1 MVYKLLPYLSVFA
14 SFGLFSCIDE
24 SAPTAVAAVDS
35 TSAAEVFGG
44 YTLDLNP
51 TIVFSADGLTGTYDN
66 SANDSGF
73 PAGTNIQVV
82 IKYMDGGVGLDIT
95 FTADAFTDGALG
107 VTVQDFKDTG
117 NDGGI
122 DEFTVSAA
130 KVGSKPIPNFKPVVK
145 KTAPGEMK
153 RSKADLA
160 ANPVAS
166 TADAAVAQNE
176 VDISGTPTLAE
187 WNSNIVGKGFLITHA
202 DGDLDLLSF
211 TSASAGVIYEFFDN
225 TTDDFTY
232 TFEPLVGESQGILKA
247 TYPWTASNGDKMR
260 ADLDITLKF
269 TDWYNGTYKDEE
281 IKDTNLATNQVT
293 YDQNLSTGTFSIVKD
308 VNVYVQSKS
317 TATAGATTGN

>member
-51 TIVFSADGLTGTYDN
+51 TIVFSADGKTGTYDN

-73 PAGTNIQVV
+73 PAGTNIQVA
-82 IKYMDGGVGLDIT
+82 IAYTNGGVGLDIT
-95 FTADAFTDGALG
+95 FTADAFTEGALG

-130 KVGSKPIPNFKPVVK
+130 KVGDKPIPNFKPVVK
-145 KTAPGEMK
+145 RPMPGEMK

-166 TADAAVAQNE
+166 TADAAVAQKE

-317 TATAGATTGN
+317 TASAGATTGN

>member
-1 MVYKLLPYLSVFA
+1 MF
-14 SFGLFSCIDE
+14 FFSCIDE
-24 SAPTAVAAVDS
+24 SAPTAVATVDS
-35 TSAAEVFGG
+35 TSAAEIFGG

-166 TADAAVAQNE
+166 TADAAVAQKE

-225 TTDDFTY
+225 TNDDFTY

-317 TATAGATTGN
+317 TASAGATTGN

>member
-1 MVYKLLPYLSVFA
+1 MKKIINSILLAIVP
-14 SFGLFSCIDE
+14 LFFLSCIDE

-51 TIVFSADGLTGTYDN
+51 TIVFAADGLTGTYNN

-82 IKYMDGGVGLDIT
+82 IKYVDGGVGLDIT
-95 FTADAFTDGALG
+95 FTADAFTEGALG

-122 DEFTVSAA
+122 DEFTVAAA
-130 KVGSKPIPNFKPVVK
+130 KVGDKPIPNFKPVVK
-145 KTAPGEMK
+145 RPMPGEMK

-166 TADAAVAQNE
+166 TADAAVAQKA

-187 WNSNIVGKGFLITHA
+187 WNSNIVGKGFLIKGA
-202 DGDLDLLSF
+202 AGDNDLVSF
-211 TSASAGVIYEFFDN
+211 TSATEGVSYEF
-225 TTDDFTY
+225 TDGIVDSFTY
-232 TFEPLVGESQGILKA
+232 TYEELAGEGEGILKI
-247 TYPWTASNGDKMR
+247 TTDYTENGVKMR
-260 ADLDITLKF
+260 GFQDIGLKF
-269 TDWYNGTYKDEE
+269 TDWYNGTFKEE
-281 IKDTNLATNQVT
+281 VSTDTNLDTGVIT
-293 YDQNLSTGTFSIVKD
+293 YDSTLDSGTFSIIDNVT
-308 VNVYVQSKS
+308 VYVQQQS
-317 TATAGATTGN
+317 TASAGATTGN

>member
-317 TATAGATTGN
+317 TASAGATTGN

>member
-1 MVYKLLPYLSVFA
+1 MNKILLPIILSLM
-14 SFGLFSCIDE
+14 SFGFLSCIDE

-51 TIVFSADGLTGTYDN
+51 TIVFSADGKTGTYDN

-73 PAGTNIQVV
+73 PAGTNIQVA
-82 IKYMDGGVGLDIT
+82 IAYTNGGVGLDIT
-95 FTADAFTDGALG
+95 FTADAFTEGALG

-130 KVGSKPIPNFKPVVK
+130 KVGDKPIPNFKPVVK
-145 KTAPGEMK
+145 RPMPGEMK

-166 TADAAVAQNE
+166 TADAAVAQKE

-225 TTDDFTY
+225 TNDDFTY

-317 TATAGATTGN
+317 TASAGATTGN

>member
-145 KTAPGEMK
+145 KPVPGEMK

-317 TATAGATTGN
+317 TASAGATTGN